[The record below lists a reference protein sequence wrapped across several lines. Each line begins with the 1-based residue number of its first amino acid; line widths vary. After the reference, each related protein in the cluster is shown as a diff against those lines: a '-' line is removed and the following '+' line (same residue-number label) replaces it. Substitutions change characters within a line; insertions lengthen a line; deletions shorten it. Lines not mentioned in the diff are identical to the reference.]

1 MNILKSKVFW
11 VIFSVIAL
19 VLIFFAVAPK
29 PIDMNLEKIGNGQKS
44 VVFIYD
50 PNLAV
55 SNQQAIEMNKARELI
70 GEKAILLIADI
81 GDPNSENFR
90 KQYQARAAEL
100 LFFDKAGELLDR
112 KTAVIYAGDL
122 TRKLLE

>member
-1 MNILKSKVFW
+1 
-11 VIFSVIAL
+11 
-19 VLIFFAVAPK
+19 
-29 PIDMNLEKIGNGQKS
+29 MNLEKIGNGQKS

-81 GDPNSENFR
+81 GDPNSKDFR

-100 LFFDKAGELLDR
+100 LFFDKVGELLDR